1 MLHLDIEHMR
11 IKSYSSLKGKLTK
24 INGFPTPDFAKFQ
37 EDTDAIKAVLKKY
50 RNYTNL
56 IVIGN
61 GGSNTS
67 FKAFHSA
74 LVPLSSKK
82 KAYILTTME
91 PDIINEIKKIFPPH
105 NTLVMPVSKSGTTV
119 GVIEAMLAFEGYY
132 MVPVT
137 TPGTGAIS
145 VIADKQNMDMIHH
158 PEIGGRYSG
167 LSASGL
173 APSIFFDIDVSGIQ
187 NGAKSMYEKCDPKV
201 PINSNPALQLAA
213 SLYLLDQ
220 KGYGEIFCPIY
231 SMKLSGF
238 QNLIV
243 QMIHETVAKNKK
255 GQTVV
260 CADAPESQHHTNQ
273 RFFGG
278 PKNMAGVFFSV
289 QNQQD
294 KKSKV
299 NVPAAIRRIKERDGK
314 LGDISGVPYEKALEF
329 EFRGTYQD
337 AINNR
342 IPVAHVSIDTIT
354 PYSVGEL
361 IAFWQYVA
369 VYSAWLRDVN
379 AFDQPQ
385 VEASKALSFEMR
397 KGYKKSKR

>member
-1 MLHLDIEHMR
+1 MLHLDISHMR
-11 IKSYSSLKGKLTK
+11 IKKYSSLKAKLNR
-24 INGFPTPDFAKFQ
+24 INGFPTPDFAKYH
-37 EDTDAIKAVLKKY
+37 EDIDALKKILSKY
-50 RNYTNL
+50 KSYDNL

-67 FKAFHSA
+67 FKAFHNA
-74 LVPLSSKK
+74 LVPLGNKK
-82 KAYILTTME
+82 KAFILTTME
-91 PDIINEIKKIFPPH
+91 PDIIAEVKEMFPKRK
-105 NTLVMPVSKSGTTV
+105 TLVMPISKSGTTV
-119 GVIEAMLAFEGYY
+119 GVLEAMLAFSDYD
-132 MVPVT
+132 MLPVT

-145 VIADKQNMDMIHH
+145 VIAKKKDMKMIPH

-173 APSIFFDIDVSGIQ
+173 APSLFFDMDISGIQ
-187 NGAKSMYEKCDPKV
+187 SGAKSMYEKCDPKM
-201 PINSNPALQLAA
+201 PIDQNPALQLAA

-231 SMKLSGF
+231 SMKLAGF
-238 QNLIV
+238 KTLIV
-243 QMIHETVAKNKK
+243 QLIHETVSKKKK
-255 GQTVV
+255 GQTMFSD
-260 CADAPESQHHTNQ
+260 DAPESQHHTNQ

-278 PKNMAGVFFSV
+278 PQNVVGVFLTV

-299 NVPAAIRRIKERDGK
+299 NVPASIKRIKERDGK

-337 AINNR
+337 AINNK
-342 IPVAHVSIDTIT
+342 IPCAHISIDRVS
-354 PYSVGEL
+354 PFSVGEL
-361 IAFWQYVA
+361 IAFWHYTA

-397 KGYKKSKR
+397 RGYKK